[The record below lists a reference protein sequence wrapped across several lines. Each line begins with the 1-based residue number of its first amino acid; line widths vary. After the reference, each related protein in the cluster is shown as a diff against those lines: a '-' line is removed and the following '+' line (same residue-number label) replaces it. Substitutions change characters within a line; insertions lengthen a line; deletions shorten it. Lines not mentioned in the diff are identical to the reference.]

1 MKIPLSFYQS
11 DDVVF
16 LARSL
21 LGKSLLTF
29 LDGKLTGGIITETEA
44 YAGINDKA
52 SHAYGGRKTKRTEV
66 MYREGGVCYVYLCY
80 GIHYLFNVVTGKK
93 DVPHA
98 VLIRGI
104 SLLLVWKKSENEEV
118 KQ

>member
-29 LDGKLTGGIITETEA
+29 LDGKLTGDIITESEVF
-44 YAGINDKA
+44 AGINDKA
-52 SHAYGGRKTKRTEV
+52 SHAHSGRKTERT
-66 MYREGGVCYVYLCY
+66 
-80 GIHYLFNVVTGKK
+80 
-93 DVPHA
+93 
-98 VLIRGI
+98 
-104 SLLLVWKKSENEEV
+104 
-118 KQ
+118 